1 MIKGILSISGRPGLY
16 KLIQS
21 GRGSLIVEQ
30 LGTGKRL
37 PVQQR
42 DRVVSL
48 ADVAMYTDGED
59 VPLGKVLDS
68 LSKVAEGKAVDLKK
82 VESEGLREFFGK
94 VLPDFDRERVHL
106 SDIRK
111 LLSWYNLMV
120 AAGITEFSEPEEPD
134 TEAEAG
140 ESAKEE

>member
-1 MIKGILSISGRPGLY
+1 MIQGILSIAGKPGLY
-16 KLIQS
+16 KLINS

-37 PVQQR
+37 PVNQR
-42 DRVVSL
+42 DRVISL

-59 VPLGKVLDS
+59 VALGQVLTN
-68 LSKVAEGKAVDLKK
+68 LKEVAGGEPVDVKALD
-82 VESEGLREFFGK
+82 ESGLRDFFAK

-111 LLSWYNLMV
+111 LLTWYNQLI
-120 AAGITEFSEPEEPD
+120 AAGITDFADPEPAAEEEKAPD
-134 TEAEAG
+134 
-140 ESAKEE
+140 EE

>member
-42 DRVVSL
+42 DRVISL

-59 VPLGKVLDS
+59 VPLGQVLDN
-68 LSKVAEGKAVDLKK
+68 LYKVAEGKEVDIKAL
-82 VESEGLREFFGK
+82 EEGDLREFFGK
-94 VLPDFDRERVHL
+94 VLPEFDRERVHL

-111 LLSWYNLMV
+111 LLSWYNQLV
-120 AAGITEFSEPEEPD
+120 AAGITEFAEPEEEEE
-134 TEAEAG
+134 T
-140 ESAKEE
+140 AKEEEK

>member
-42 DRVVSL
+42 DRVISL
-48 ADVAMYTDGED
+48 ADVAMYTDGDD
-59 VPLGKVLDS
+59 VPLGQVLDS
-68 LSKVAEGKAVDLKK
+68 LSKVAEGKEVDIKAL
-82 VESEGLREFFGK
+82 EAGDLREFFAK

-111 LLSWYNLMV
+111 LLTWYNMLV
-120 AAGITEFSEPEEPD
+120 SAGITEFNEPEEE
-134 TEAEAG
+134 TEAEA
-140 ESAKEE
+140 EAKTEK